1 MLPIYTLVKATGLAI
16 PWTASF
22 VMMVLIRLSSVV
34 PQAPGNLGSFHW
46 VTARTLIMFG
56 LGAAHA
62 KRFSLILWAVITL
75 PLIVVGFFALAVT
88 GLKMSHLHRDA
99 TAAAQST
106 KQGTAIE

>member
-1 MLPIYTLVKATGLAI
+1 VKATGLTV

-34 PQAPGNLGSFHW
+34 PQAPGNLGSFQW

-56 LGAAHA
+56 LGTAHA

-75 PLIVVGFFALAVT
+75 PLIVVGFLALAIT
-88 GLKMSHLHRDA
+88 GVKMSHLHKDA
-99 TAAAQST
+99 TEAAKLSKKEA
-106 KQGTAIE
+106 AIE